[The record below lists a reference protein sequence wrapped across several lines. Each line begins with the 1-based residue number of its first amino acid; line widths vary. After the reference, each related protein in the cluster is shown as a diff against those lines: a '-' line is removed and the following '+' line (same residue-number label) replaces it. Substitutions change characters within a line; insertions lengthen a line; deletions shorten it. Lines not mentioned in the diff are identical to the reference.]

1 MGYSA
6 PEEQDFRIRRR
17 IMKSTTRLISEFVII
32 TGILVLGLWFL
43 AVPPAAMAQSQG
55 NNAIYYQPG
64 SSGVCC
70 QGSGA
75 FIDASQFVAH
85 ATDICGV
92 IYYIFTHGYPS
103 TFGTVVD
110 ARGLNSSI
118 PGFSMTCAATTSPWT
133 NGSTIVSVPSTI
145 LLPAGTVFIQAPWIL
160 PHDTHLIG
168 VGDGLSGTVIEVL
181 SGTTLGSMIQFGS
194 SATNVCNTSGIC
206 TGISVENL
214 TLNGQAQSI
223 DGIINQYAQN
233 NS

>member
-1 MGYSA
+1 MKHASGFA
-6 PEEQDFRIRRR
+6 PWLFIGT
-17 IMKSTTRLISEFVII
+17 IVVMIVCLSVF
-32 TGILVLGLWFL
+32 
-43 AVPPAAMAQSQG
+43 PPDMLAQSQG
-55 NNAIYYQPG
+55 NNAVYYQPG

-75 FIDASQFVAH
+75 FIDASVSTSLAQTFCQTLYNLLSASS
-85 ATDICGV
+85 
-92 IYYIFTHGYPS
+92 YPS
-103 TFGTVVD
+103 STGTVID
-110 ARGLNSSI
+110 ARGLNSSNTNMI
-118 PGFSMTCAATTSPWT
+118 CAATTSPWT
-133 NGSTIVSVPSTI
+133 NGSTTVSVPSTI